1 MSVNVLLAVLNSAEF
16 VPVPIFRSTIST
28 AGDGWEGKRIGQNTA
43 RQMMNIAMTA
53 TRMIWICPRVL
64 YNRGLTNY
72 CNRYGTS

>member
-1 MSVNVLLAVLNSAEF
+1 
-16 VPVPIFRSTIST
+16 
-28 AGDGWEGKRIGQNTA
+28 
-43 RQMMNIAMTA
+43 MMNIAMTA